1 MIIDKAIEILQSLYA
16 RGMSPSDPNPREAFL
31 LGLEALKRI
40 KAQRGPGGEIGALGL
55 PGETE
60 D

>member
-1 MIIDKAIEILQSLYA
+1 MTIDKAIKYHEHRLQNDGIY
-16 RGMSPSDPNPREAFL
+16 MTQEAVEAER
-31 LGLEALKRI
+31 LGLEALKRV
-40 KAQRGPGGEIGALGL
+40 KEQRHGYGIGALGL